1 MGEYLFNLLPSVVEA
16 ESICKLQNA
25 IETLKERHILV
36 TDLEEN
42 CSIVK
47 SIPILATILPIAM
60 LLIVIYTIY
69 YSSIPYYIILLYITI
84 VHVTIDSSRITRY

>member
-25 IETLKERHILV
+25 IETLKGRHILV

-69 YSSIPYYIILLYITI
+69 YYIYYYTIYIIITLYYITI
-84 VHVTIDSSRITRY
+84 YYHSTYYY